1 MKILNTISLFI
12 CGISIGWLIGLS
24 VSPVI
29 QTVIGSILAIITSVI
44 TLLFSLEDG
53 SIKDKLNDKIGV
65 INILPLAIFL
75 AGLSFSATI
84 GIYARTNDWFGVN
97 PEHFK
102 NKWEIKDKD
111 SSGIIKNLYNSLYG
125 QEPKET
131 NNINKG
137 VFFNNSENCND
148 LLKLNDTETLISELQ
163 SIGPEWQTFTDS
175 VENNVPKKEQILVL
189 KKRIIHNCK

>member
-12 CGISIGWLIGLS
+12 CGISIGWLVGLS

-44 TLLFSLEDG
+44 TLLFSLEDS

-65 INILPLAIFL
+65 INTLPLAVFL
-75 AGLSFSATI
+75 LGLSFSATI

-97 PEHFK
+97 PESFK
-102 NKWEIKDKD
+102 NKWELKDKD
-111 SSGIIKNLYNSLYG
+111 SSGIIKNLYNSLHG
-125 QEPKET
+125 QESKET
-131 NNINKG
+131 NNINQG
-137 VFFNNSENCND
+137 VFYNNSENFID

-163 SIGPEWQTFTDS
+163 SISPEWQTFTDS

-189 KKRIIHNCK
+189 KKRIVLNCK